1 MRFANGRFH
10 VLLKASI
17 TLPFSITL
25 IVSVLYLIATHPIIF
40 ALMLIIPSV
49 ILIIGSLWYGLYVM
63 FGGEVE

>member
-1 MRFANGRFH
+1 MKPEI
-10 VLLKASI
+10 KASI

-40 ALMLIIPSV
+40 ALMLIIQSV
-49 ILIIGSLWYGLYVM
+49 ILIIGFLWYGLYVM

>member
-1 MRFANGRFH
+1 MKPEI
-10 VLLKASI
+10 KASI

>member
-1 MRFANGRFH
+1 MKPEI
-10 VLLKASI
+10 KASI

-49 ILIIGSLWYGLYVM
+49 ILIIGFLWYGLYVM